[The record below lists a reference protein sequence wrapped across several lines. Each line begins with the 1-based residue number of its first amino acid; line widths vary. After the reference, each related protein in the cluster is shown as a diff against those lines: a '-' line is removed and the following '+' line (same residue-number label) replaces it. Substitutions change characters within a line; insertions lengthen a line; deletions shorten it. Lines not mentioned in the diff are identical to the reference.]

1 MFYKLKPFADS
12 VFNIAYKRPE
22 SVPVRIDVS
31 DKVITITGYVEF
43 DPKLLVP
50 FKKSEK
56 INDALLSSKPEG
68 YTYADAAIEGI
79 CENWGKSYLFEGATE
94 PVKVNVNLIRKD
106 DPDAVIPEGQRFFKV
121 RHTNISGTSFVTS
134 PIWRMGWGFF
144 LTGCPEAAMINWSPR
159 HPGTINMNDY
169 GRLSSFKQVVAH
181 EFGHVLGLGDAY
193 DAHYRFYYEAPG
205 TDSYIM
211 NNNSSVNAREVEMA
225 LRAHE
230 TGKMQY
236 FPYKISLRKYFG
248 RLFSKFT
255 RRIIK

>member
-12 VFNIAYKRPE
+12 VFNIVYKRPE

-169 GRLSSFKQVVAH
+169 GR
-181 EFGHVLGLGDAY
+181 
-193 DAHYRFYYEAPG
+193 FYYEAPG